1 MPGDVAQEPG
11 MRMADW
17 VGRAA
22 KVRRGFSTKA
32 GAVFEVGDRV
42 EVTGHHRGGLSIE
55 APSAGAGEAK
65 RTALRVPRWMIEL
78 LPKEG
83 AS

>member
-1 MPGDVAQEPG
+1 

-17 VGRAA
+17 VGRSAS
-22 KVRRGFSTKA
+22 VRSRIVTGA
-32 GAVFEVGDRV
+32 GTVFEAGERV
-42 EVTGHHRGGLSIE
+42 EVVHHHRGGLSIE
-55 APSAGAGEAK
+55 ARGADAGPR
-65 RTALRVPRWMIEL
+65 RTAMRVPRWMIEL